1 MAGKSGLG
9 LTIGRAGRLAYA
21 ASSGP
26 AAWRG
31 IALYGAILSLNFLGV
46 WISLKQITWSR
57 DFFDALEQV
66 DTPEVLRQ
74 VGVFDESFFLYYEEV
89 DLCRRAAAAGWSCCS
104 TR

>member
-31 IALYGAILSLNFLGV
+31 
-46 WISLKQITWSR
+46 SR
-57 DFFDALEQV
+57 FTA
-66 DTPEVLRQ
+66 R
-74 VGVFDESFFLYYEEV
+74 
-89 DLCRRAAAAGWSCCS
+89 SCPS
-104 TR
+104 TFSASGSR